1 MLRPILV
8 SACLLGVNTRYDG
21 VAKAHSGVLK
31 QLAER
36 GWIPIPV
43 CPEQLAGL
51 PTPRSRTFFAQGDGE
66 AVLSG
71 EGEVLGEDGL
81 SRNTTFLRGA
91 GETLKIS
98 RLTGCLHAL
107 FKERSPSCGVHQIYC
122 GDKIVAGLG
131 VTSALLKRDG
141 LTLYSEDEL
150 HLLPS
155 ASNLPQD

>member
-1 MLRPILV
+1 MSRPILV

-21 VAKAHSGVLK
+21 AAKAHSGVLK
-31 QLAER
+31 QLAEQ

-51 PTPRSRTFFAQGDGE
+51 PTPRSRTFFSQGDGE

-71 EGEVLGEDGL
+71 AGEVIGEDGL
-81 SRNTTFLRGA
+81 SRNTLFLQGA
-91 GETLKIS
+91 RETLKIS
-98 RLTGCLHAL
+98 RLTGCRHAL
-107 FKERSPSCGVHQIYC
+107 FKERSPSCGVHQIYR
-122 GDKIVAGLG
+122 GDTIVAGSG

-150 HLLPS
+150 HRIPPAVS
-155 ASNLPQD
+155 TPQD